1 MMDFSRNLA
10 MIYHRPEAAILLTV
24 NQDTALS
31 FGNISLPGYLLKIY
45 ALPSVIAPTINARC
59 TEMISNELQDQLNI
73 NPELGVIV
81 FIQIPHDNLAANG
94 TTAGN
99 ELARMERS
107 EQVSSPNIFRSIG
120 RSFSRRRLKSSSGET
135 SGPLS
140 PPPGFTPV
148 VSPGRTPISASDD
161 IAAVE
166 RRHQIGVKQSVQSF
180 VRRRLRDRGAAAK
193 NDEEEEE
200 AAEAEA
206 TQTPKVEME
215 SLKLK
220 REVRFEDEDQRGQ

>member
-1 MMDFSRNLA
+1 MMDFSRHLA

-59 TEMISNELQDQLNI
+59 TEMISNELQDHLNI

-81 FIQIPHDNLAANG
+81 FIQIPRDNLATNG

-99 ELARMERS
+99 KLARMERS

-148 VSPGRTPISASDD
+148 VSPGRTPISTSDD

-166 RRHQIGVKQSVQSF
+166 RRHQVGVKQSVQSF
-180 VRRRLRDRGAAAK
+180 VRRRLRDRSAAAK
-193 NDEEEEE
+193 DEEEE

-215 SLKLK
+215 TLKLK
-220 REVRFEDEDQRGQ
+220 REVRFEDGDQRGQ